1 MQNYY
6 IDTIIHHIISPQYF
20 SSSSSSSSAFLST
33 VYNGFEFHD
42 PEVLHLNHNSPH
54 HNQPTGSK
62 SISTHWKSKSKSN
75 PPEIK
80 IKINPPENKNK
91 NQPTVNLLRRRP
103 MVSTEIPETSHGF
116 HWPAV
121 GASPVPLE
129 DSFLGLVESLKRKA
143 TMWSQGPDLVPLQI
157 YLKKKKKWSG
167 EEKTQRR
174 KKIQERKE
182 KLIKY

>member
-1 MQNYY
+1 MPTPLHKPEITSHSHFIKQTTCTFKFSTTFNPVDLHQLKLQNPKTSNTEKMQNYY

-116 HWPAV
+116 H
-121 GASPVPLE
+121 
-129 DSFLGLVESLKRKA
+129 
-143 TMWSQGPDLVPLQI
+143 
-157 YLKKKKKWSG
+157 
-167 EEKTQRR
+167 
-174 KKIQERKE
+174 
-182 KLIKY
+182 